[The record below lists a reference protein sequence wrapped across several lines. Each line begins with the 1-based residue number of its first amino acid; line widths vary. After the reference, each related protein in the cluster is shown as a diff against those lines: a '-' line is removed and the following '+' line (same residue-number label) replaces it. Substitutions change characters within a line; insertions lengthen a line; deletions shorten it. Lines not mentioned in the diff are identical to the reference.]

1 MQGAASTR
9 SGSEVPLIRD
19 PSRVAEL
26 GEVFTPTWL
35 VRRIL
40 ELVPEPELER
50 LDSKCLDPA
59 CGHGQFLVEVLR
71 AKLALATGS
80 ASDGEEYRFAALT
93 GLASAYGVDIDG
105 RNVREA
111 RQRLAGLL
119 LDAHRDALG
128 EAPPDAYGRAADF
141 VLERNLVRA
150 DFLHDDFPVT
160 EFLPSGSPG
169 CFELTT
175 TMFSSQLPVGDPRRL
190 PLLAEAPVTE
200 GPLHWRQFGRETGG

>member
-1 MQGAASTR
+1 MS
-9 SGSEVPLIRD
+9 S
-19 PSRVAEL
+19 
-26 GEVFTPTWL
+26 
-35 VRRIL
+35 
-40 ELVPEPELER
+40 VPEPDLER

-71 AKLALATGS
+71 AKLALAAGS
-80 ASDGEEYRFAALT
+80 ASDPAQYRFEALT
-93 GLASAYGVDIDG
+93 GLASTYGVDIDR

-119 LDAHRDALG
+119 LDAHRGALG
-128 EAPPDAYGRAADF
+128 QAPPEEYSRAADF
-141 VLERNLVRA
+141 VLERNLVRT

-160 EFLPSGSPG
+160 EFAPSGSQG

-175 TMFSSQLPVGDPRRL
+175 RMFSSQLPVGDPRRL

-200 GPLHWRQFGRETGG
+200 GPLHWQRFGRETGG

>member
-1 MQGAASTR
+1 MQGAPSTR

-19 PSRVAEL
+19 PSRVADL

-40 ELVPEPELER
+40 ALVPEPDLER

-71 AKLALATGS
+71 TKLTLAAGRGS
-80 ASDGEEYRFAALT
+80 GAEAYRFAALT
-93 GLASAYGVDIDG
+93 GLASTYGVDIDG

-119 LDAHRDALG
+119 LDAHGDALG
-128 EAPPDAYGRAADF
+128 EPPPDAYGRAAAF
-141 VLERNLVRA
+141 ILERNLVRA
-150 DFLHDDFPVT
+150 DFLRDDFPVT
-160 EFLPSGSPG
+160 EFVPSGSRG

-175 TMFSSQLPVGDPRRL
+175 SMFSSQLPLGDPRRL